1 MRPSISKSC
10 VATIPRHSI
19 PPCPREIPVPAIRE
33 IPAYRSIRQG
43 CASNAFRLTASVDA
57 GTRVSSVTTLTIS
70 GRVDV
75 PTLLQRLAD
84 LRLTEPF
91 LLRQILSSVIR
102 LPVFRHEFRGFHVV
116 RFLIDVV
123 YLVFLL
129 QKFFWMSMVLQTSG
143 H

>member
-1 MRPSISKSC
+1 MRPSISKSG
-10 VATIPRHSI
+10 VAPTPRHST

-33 IPAYRSIRQG
+33 IRACPSIRQ
-43 CASNAFRLTASVDA
+43 CFATNAFRLAAPVDA

-70 GRVDV
+70 GWIDV
-75 PTLLQRLAD
+75 PALLQRLAD

-116 RFLIDVV
+116 
-123 YLVFLL
+123 
-129 QKFFWMSMVLQTSG
+129 
-143 H
+143 